1 MRKVL
6 PGSAFPLGVTVDDKG
21 ANFALFSDNATG
33 VTLCLFDRFGVTER
47 ERIPLRECTNGVWHC
62 YLPGVGRGQVYGWRV
77 HGPWAPEAGHR
88 FNPNKLLL
96 DPYARQLVGDIRW
109 NDTLYGY
116 EIGAGDD
123 ADLIMDER
131 DSAAFMPK
139 ARVVAGT
146 PMVTTQHPHVSWAKT
161 VIYEGHVR
169 GLTMLHPLVP
179 QTIRGTFV
187 ALGQPEFV
195 DYLVRLGIT
204 SLELLPVQSFLQDRH
219 LVEGGLSNY
228 WGYNTLG
235 FFAPEARYL
244 GNSGLESIG
253 EAVDLLHQAGIE
265 VILDVVYN
273 HTCEGNHLGPTLS
286 FKGIDNASYYRLL
299 PDDRRY
305 YDNLTGCGNALN
317 TDHPRVLQMILDS
330 LRLWASVYGIDGFR
344 FDLATTLGRR
354 PSGFDPG
361 HAFFN
366 AILQDPL
373 LGGMKLIAEPWDV
386 GPGGY
391 QLGSFPPGFSE
402 WNGDYRDKVRGFWC
416 GEEGLLPSFAT
427 RVAASQDIFAEG
439 RRRPWSSVNFITA
452 HDGFTLHDL
461 VSYNHKHNEANGEDN
476 KDGHDDNKSWNCGA
490 EGETEDEAINAL
502 RHRQKRNL
510 LATLFLSQGV
520 PMVLAGDE
528 CSNTQVGNNNAYCQ
542 DNEIG
547 WINWSNDDPELPK
560 FVARLA
566 DLRKNH
572 SALSRPEFLTGA
584 RNEMGQPDV
593 VWFNNHGERMT
604 EEDWENPHSKCLTLR
619 LAPVLESEAPLLIML
634 NASHVAVEFQIP
646 PGHPGDWEVVLS
658 TDGDLEDVRLAGD
671 AHFTMPARTLVLAEW
686 REQTAASSVPEG
698 ISPTDTPDH
707 G

>member
-1 MRKVL
+1 MRKVM

-21 ANFALFSDNATG
+21 ANFALFSDNASG
-33 VTLCLFDRFGVTER
+33 VTLCLFDRFGITETER
-47 ERIPLRECTNGVWHC
+47 ISLRECTNGVWHC

-96 DPYARQLVGDIRW
+96 APYARQLVGDIRW

-116 EIGAGDD
+116 QIGAGDD
-123 ADLIMDER
+123 ADLLMDER
-131 DSAAFMPK
+131 DSAAYMPK
-139 ARVVAGT
+139 ARVIAGT
-146 PMVTTQHPHVSWAKT
+146 PMATTQHPHVSWAKT
-161 VIYEGHVR
+161 VIYEGHAR

-179 QTIRGTFV
+179 QTIRGTFT

-195 DYLVRLGIT
+195 DYLVGLGIT
-204 SLELLPVQSFLQDRH
+204 SLELLPIHAFLQDRH
-219 LVEGGLSNY
+219 LVDSGLSNY

-235 FFAPEARYL
+235 FFAPEQRYL
-244 GNSGLESIG
+244 GDNGLESIG

-265 VILDVVYN
+265 IILDVVYN
-273 HTCEGNHLGPTLS
+273 HTCEGNHLGPMLS

-299 PDDRRY
+299 PDNGRY

-317 TDHPRVLQMILDS
+317 TDHPRVLQMVLDS
-330 LRLWASVYGIDGFR
+330 LRMWASVYGIDGFR

-373 LGGMKLIAEPWDV
+373 LGGLKLIAEPWDI

-402 WNGDYRDKVRGFWC
+402 WNGDYRDKVRGFWS

-461 VSYNHKHNEANGEDN
+461 VTYNHKHNEANGEDN
-476 KDGHDDNKSWNCGA
+476 RDGHDDNKSWNCGA
-490 EGETEDEAINAL
+490 EGETDDEAINAL
-502 RHRQKRNL
+502 RRRQKRNL

-528 CSNTQVGNNNAYCQ
+528 CSNTQGGNNNAYCQ

-547 WINWSNDDPELPK
+547 WVNWSNDDPELPK

-566 DLRKNH
+566 DLRRNH

-634 NASHVAVEFQIP
+634 NASHVAVSFRVP
-646 PGHPGDWEVVLS
+646 PGQPGDWGVILA
-658 TDGDLEDVRLAGD
+658 TDTELEDVRLGSD
-671 AHFTMPARTLVLAEW
+671 ATFTMPARTLVLAEW
-686 REQTAASSVPEG
+686 REQSQADSVPG
-698 ISPTDTPDH
+698 TTSPTDGPDA
-707 G
+707 